1 MMQRRLLEGDK
12 VLWALLALLAL
23 FSFFPIF
30 SASSNLSYVIGNG
43 SPWQYLLKHAFILI
57 TGFLL
62 ILSVHKIPFY
72 YFKGISILLLPIVIL
87 MLIYTLS
94 QGTMIDGVNASRW
107 IKIPLIGISFQ
118 TSSLASLILMIY
130 VAYYLDKI
138 KDQKINFKK
147 SLLPLWTPVF
157 LIFLLVFPTNLSTS
171 LIVISTVFLILIY
184 GCYPVKYLLR
194 IFLFGLLLFTIFIF
208 LAIQYPDKAPD
219 RLGTWINRVDNYFN
233 PSSSKDGNY
242 QIERAKIAIAT
253 GGITGLGVGKS
264 VMKNFLPQSSSDF
277 IYAIIVEEY
286 GLIGG
291 IMVILIY
298 LLILFRITVILHH
311 ASSVYGK
318 LLIIGSGLPV
328 IIQALINIAVA
339 LNIFPVTGQTLPLL
353 SSGGSAAW
361 VTCMAFGIILSVS
374 EERFNLE
381 KLKQSKTS
389 SNPLLIISEEK

>member
-1 MMQRRLLEGDK
+1 MQQRFLEGDK
-12 VLWALLALLAL
+12 VLWVLISLLAL

-30 SASSNLSYVIGNG
+30 SASSNLSYVIGTG
-43 SPWQYLLKHAFILI
+43 TPWQYLLKHTFILI

-62 ILSVHKIPFY
+62 VLSIHKIPFY

-87 MLIYTLS
+87 MLIYTIS
-94 QGTMIDGVNASRW
+94 QGNMVDGVNASRW

-118 TSSLASLILMIY
+118 TSSLASLVLMIY
-130 VAYYLDKI
+130 IAYYLDKT
-138 KDQKINFKK
+138 KEEKINFRK
-147 SLLPLWTPVF
+147 SLLPLWTP
-157 LIFLLVFPTNLSTS
+157 IFLVFILVFPTNLSTA
-171 LIVISTVFLILIY
+171 LIFLFTVYLILIY
-184 GCYPVKYLLR
+184 GCYPIKYLLNL
-194 IFLFGLLLFTIFIF
+194 FLISSFLFTIFIL
-208 LAIQYPDKAPD
+208 LAIQYPEKAPD
-219 RLGTWINRVDNYFN
+219 RLGTWINRVENYYN
-233 PSSSKDGNY
+233 PSLSKDGHY
-242 QIERAKIAIAT
+242 QSERAKIAIAS

-291 IMVILIY
+291 IMVIIIY

-311 ASSVYGK
+311 TSSVYGK
-318 LLIIGSGLPV
+318 LLIIGAGLPV
-328 IIQALINIAVA
+328 IIQAFINIGVA

-361 VTCMAFGIILSVS
+361 VTCIAFGIILSVS
-374 EERFNLE
+374 EERFSQG
-381 KLKQSKTS
+381 KIKQHKKV

>member
-1 MMQRRLLEGDK
+1 MQQRFLEGDK
-12 VLWALLALLAL
+12 VLWVLISLLAL

-30 SASSNLSYVIGNG
+30 SASSNLSYVIGTG
-43 SPWQYLLKHAFILI
+43 TPWQYLLKHTFILI

-62 ILSVHKIPFY
+62 VLSIHKIPFY

-87 MLIYTLS
+87 MLIYTIS
-94 QGTMIDGVNASRW
+94 QGNMVDGVNASRW

-118 TSSLASLILMIY
+118 TSSLASLVLMIY
-130 VAYYLDKI
+130 IAYYLDKT
-138 KDQKINFKK
+138 KEEKINFRK
-147 SLLPLWTPVF
+147 SLLPLWTP
-157 LIFLLVFPTNLSTS
+157 IFLVFVLVFPTNLSTA
-171 LIVISTVFLILIY
+171 LIFLFTVYLILIY
-184 GCYPVKYLLR
+184 GCYPIKYLLNL
-194 IFLFGLLLFTIFIF
+194 FLISSFLFTILIL
-208 LAIQYPDKAPD
+208 LAIQYPEKAPD
-219 RLGTWINRVDNYFN
+219 RLGTWINRVENYYN
-233 PSSSKDGNY
+233 PSLSKDGNY
-242 QIERAKIAIAT
+242 QIERAKIAIAS

-291 IMVILIY
+291 IMVIIIY

-311 ASSVYGK
+311 TSSVYGK
-318 LLIIGSGLPV
+318 LLIIGAGLPV
-328 IIQALINIAVA
+328 IIQAVINIGVA

-361 VTCMAFGIILSVS
+361 VTCIAFGIILSVS
-374 EERFNLE
+374 EERFNQG
-381 KLKQSKTS
+381 KIKQHKKV

>member
-1 MMQRRLLEGDK
+1 MQQRFLEGDK
-12 VLWALLALLAL
+12 VLWVLISLLAL

-30 SASSNLSYVIGNG
+30 SASSNLSYVIGTG
-43 SPWQYLLKHAFILI
+43 TPWQYLLKHTFILI

-62 ILSVHKIPFY
+62 VLSIHKIPFY

-87 MLIYTLS
+87 MLIYTIS
-94 QGTMIDGVNASRW
+94 QGNMVDGVNASRW

-118 TSSLASLILMIY
+118 TSSLASLVLMIY
-130 VAYYLDKI
+130 IAYYLDKT
-138 KDQKINFKK
+138 KEEKINFRK
-147 SLLPLWTPVF
+147 SLLPLWTPILLVF
-157 LIFLLVFPTNLSTS
+157 VLVFPTNLSTA
-171 LIVISTVFLILIY
+171 LIFLFTVYLILIY
-184 GCYPVKYLLR
+184 GCYPIKYLLNL
-194 IFLFGLLLFTIFIF
+194 FLISSFLFTIFIL
-208 LAIQYPDKAPD
+208 LAIQYPEKAPD
-219 RLGTWINRVDNYFN
+219 RLGTWINRVENYYN
-233 PSSSKDGNY
+233 PSLSKDGNY
-242 QIERAKIAIAT
+242 QIERAKIAIAS

-291 IMVILIY
+291 IMVIIIY

-311 ASSVYGK
+311 TSSVYGK
-318 LLIIGSGLPV
+318 LLIIGAGLPI
-328 IIQALINIAVA
+328 IIQAFINIGVA

-361 VTCMAFGIILSVS
+361 VTCIAFGIILSVS
-374 EERFNLE
+374 EERFNQG
-381 KLKQSKTS
+381 KIKQHKKV

>member
-1 MMQRRLLEGDK
+1 MQRRLLEGDK

-194 IFLFGLLLFTIFIF
+194 IFLFGLLLFTIFIL

-219 RLGTWINRVDNYFN
+219 RLGTWINRVENYFN
-233 PSSSKDGNY
+233 PSTSKDGNY

-381 KLKQSKTS
+381 KSKQSKTS
-389 SNPLLIISEEK
+389 LNPLLIISEEK

>member
-1 MMQRRLLEGDK
+1 MQQRFLEGDK
-12 VLWALLALLAL
+12 VLWVLISLLAL

-30 SASSNLSYVIGNG
+30 SASSNLSYVIGTG
-43 SPWQYLLKHAFILI
+43 TPWQYLLKHTFILI

-62 ILSVHKIPFY
+62 VLSIHKIPFY

-87 MLIYTLS
+87 MLIYTIS
-94 QGTMIDGVNASRW
+94 QGNMVDGVNASRW

-118 TSSLASLILMIY
+118 TSSLASLVLMIY
-130 VAYYLDKI
+130 IAYYLDKT
-138 KDQKINFKK
+138 KEEKINFRK
-147 SLLPLWTPVF
+147 SLLPLWTP
-157 LIFLLVFPTNLSTS
+157 IFLVFILVFPTNLSTA
-171 LIVISTVFLILIY
+171 LIFLFTVYLILIY
-184 GCYPVKYLLR
+184 GCYPIKYLLNL
-194 IFLFGLLLFTIFIF
+194 FLISSFLFTIFIL
-208 LAIQYPDKAPD
+208 LAIQYPEKAPD
-219 RLGTWINRVDNYFN
+219 RLGTWINRVENYYN
-233 PSSSKDGNY
+233 PSLSKDGNY
-242 QIERAKIAIAT
+242 QIERAKIAIAS

-291 IMVILIY
+291 IMVIIIY

-311 ASSVYGK
+311 TSSVYGK
-318 LLIIGSGLPV
+318 LLIIGAGLPV
-328 IIQALINIAVA
+328 IIQAFINIGVA

-361 VTCMAFGIILSVS
+361 VTCIAFVIILSVS
-374 EERFNLE
+374 EERFNQG
-381 KLKQSKTS
+381 KIKQHKKV

>member
-1 MMQRRLLEGDK
+1 MQRRLLEGDK

-219 RLGTWINRVDNYFN
+219 RLGTWINRVENYFN
-233 PSSSKDGNY
+233 PSLSKDGNY

-381 KLKQSKTS
+381 KSKQSKTS

>member
-1 MMQRRLLEGDK
+1 MQRRLLHGDK

-30 SASSNLSYVIGNG
+30 SASSNLSYVIGTG
-43 SPWQYLLKHAFILI
+43 SPWQYLLKHTFILI

-72 YFKGISILLLPIVIL
+72 YFRGISILLLPVVIL
-87 MLIYTLS
+87 MLLYTIS
-94 QGTMIDGVNASRW
+94 QGNTIDGVNASRW

-130 VAYYLDKI
+130 IAYYLDKV
-138 KDQKINFKK
+138 KGKKINFKK
-147 SLLPLWTPVF
+147 TLFPLWTPIF
-157 LIFLLVFPTNLSTS
+157 LIFTLVFPTNLSTA
-171 LIVISTVFLILIY
+171 LIVLFTVFLILIY
-184 GCYPVKYLLR
+184 GCYPVIYLLN
-194 IFLFGLLLFTIFIF
+194 IFLIGFFLFTTFIF
-208 LAIQYPDKAPD
+208 LAIQYPEKAPE
-219 RLGTWINRVDNYFN
+219 RLDTWINRVENYFN
-233 PSSSKDGNY
+233 PSLSKDGNY
-242 QIERAKIAIAT
+242 QIERAKIAIAS

-277 IYAIIVEEY
+277 IYAIIVEEF
-286 GLIGG
+286 GLLGG

-311 ASSVYGK
+311 ASSAYGK
-318 LLIIGSGLPV
+318 LLIIGAGLPI
-328 IIQALINIAVA
+328 IIQAFINIGVA

-361 VTCMAFGIILSVS
+361 VTCIAFGIILSVS
-374 EERFNLE
+374 EERFN
-381 KLKQSKTS
+381 KGKVKQNKTV
-389 SNPLLIISEEK
+389 SNPLLIISEE

>member
-1 MMQRRLLEGDK
+1 MQQRFLEGDK
-12 VLWALLALLAL
+12 VLWVLISLLAL

-30 SASSNLSYVIGNG
+30 SASSNLSYVIGTG
-43 SPWQYLLKHAFILI
+43 TPWQYLLKHTFILI

-62 ILSVHKIPFY
+62 VLSIHKIPFY

-87 MLIYTLS
+87 MLIYTIS
-94 QGTMIDGVNASRW
+94 QGNMVDGVNASRW

-118 TSSLASLILMIY
+118 TSSLASLVLMIY
-130 VAYYLDKI
+130 IAYYLDKT
-138 KDQKINFKK
+138 KEEKINFRK

-157 LIFLLVFPTNLSTS
+157 LVFVLVFPTNLSTA
-171 LIVISTVFLILIY
+171 LIFLFTVYLILIY
-184 GCYPVKYLLR
+184 GCYPIKYLLNL
-194 IFLFGLLLFTIFIF
+194 FLISSFLFTILIL
-208 LAIQYPDKAPD
+208 LAIQYPEKAPD
-219 RLGTWINRVDNYFN
+219 RLGTWINRVENYYN
-233 PSSSKDGNY
+233 PSLSKDGNY
-242 QIERAKIAIAT
+242 QIERAKIAIAS

-291 IMVILIY
+291 IMVIIIY

-311 ASSVYGK
+311 TSSVYGK
-318 LLIIGSGLPV
+318 LLIIGAGLPI
-328 IIQALINIAVA
+328 IIQAFINIGVA

-361 VTCMAFGIILSVS
+361 VTCIAFGIILSVS
-374 EERFNLE
+374 EERFNQG
-381 KLKQSKTS
+381 KIKQHKKV

>member
-1 MMQRRLLEGDK
+1 MQRRLLKGDK

-219 RLGTWINRVDNYFN
+219 RLGTWINRVENYFN
-233 PSSSKDGNY
+233 PSLSKDGNY

-374 EERFNLE
+374 KERFNLE
-381 KLKQSKTS
+381 KTKQSETS

>member
-1 MMQRRLLEGDK
+1 
-12 VLWALLALLAL
+12 
-23 FSFFPIF
+23 
-30 SASSNLSYVIGNG
+30 
-43 SPWQYLLKHAFILI
+43 
-57 TGFLL
+57 
-62 ILSVHKIPFY
+62 
-72 YFKGISILLLPIVIL
+72 

-219 RLGTWINRVDNYFN
+219 RLGTWINRVENYFN

-328 IIQALINIAVA
+328 VIQALINIAVA

-381 KLKQSKTS
+381 KSKQSKTS

>member
-1 MMQRRLLEGDK
+1 MQRRLLEGDK

-219 RLGTWINRVDNYFN
+219 RLGTWINRVENYFN
-233 PSSSKDGNY
+233 PSLSKDGNY

>member
-1 MMQRRLLEGDK
+1 MQRRLLQGDK

-30 SASSNLSYVIGNG
+30 SASSNLSYVIGTG
-43 SPWQYLLKHAFILI
+43 SPWQYLLKHTFILI

-72 YFKGISILLLPIVIL
+72 YFKGISILLLPVVIL
-87 MLIYTLS
+87 MLLYTIS
-94 QGTMIDGVNASRW
+94 QGNTIDGVNASRW

-130 VAYYLDKI
+130 IAYYLDKV
-138 KDQKINFKK
+138 KGKKINFKK
-147 SLLPLWTPVF
+147 TLFPLWTPIF
-157 LIFLLVFPTNLSTS
+157 LIFTLVFPTNLSTA
-171 LIVISTVFLILIY
+171 LIVLFTVFLILIY
-184 GCYPVKYLLR
+184 GCYPVIYLLN
-194 IFLFGLLLFTIFIF
+194 IFLIGFFLFTTFIF
-208 LAIQYPDKAPD
+208 LAIQYPEKAPQ
-219 RLGTWINRVDNYFN
+219 RLDTWINRVENYFN
-233 PSSSKDGNY
+233 PSLSKDGNY
-242 QIERAKIAIAT
+242 QIERAKIAIAS

-277 IYAIIVEEY
+277 IYAIIVEEF
-286 GLIGG
+286 GLLGG

-311 ASSVYGK
+311 ASSAYGK
-318 LLIIGSGLPV
+318 LLTIGAGLPI
-328 IIQALINIAVA
+328 IIQAFINIGVA

-361 VTCMAFGIILSVS
+361 VTCIAFGIILSVS
-374 EERFNLE
+374 EERFN
-381 KLKQSKTS
+381 KGKVKQNKTV
-389 SNPLLIISEEK
+389 SNPLLIISEE

>member
-1 MMQRRLLEGDK
+1 MQRRLLEGDK

-194 IFLFGLLLFTIFIF
+194 IFLLGLLLFTIFIL

-219 RLGTWINRVDNYFN
+219 RLGTWINRVENYFN
-233 PSSSKDGNY
+233 PSLSKDGNY

-381 KLKQSKTS
+381 KSKQSKTS
-389 SNPLLIISEEK
+389 LNPLLIISEEK

>member
-1 MMQRRLLEGDK
+1 MQQRFLEGDK
-12 VLWALLALLAL
+12 VLWVLISLLAL

-30 SASSNLSYVIGNG
+30 SASSNLSYVIGTG
-43 SPWQYLLKHAFILI
+43 TPWQYLLKHTFILI

-62 ILSVHKIPFY
+62 VLSIHKIPFY

-87 MLIYTLS
+87 MLIYTIS
-94 QGTMIDGVNASRW
+94 QGNTVDGVNASRW

-118 TSSLASLILMIY
+118 TSSLASLVLMIY
-130 VAYYLDKI
+130 IAYYLDKT
-138 KDQKINFKK
+138 KEEKINFRK
-147 SLLPLWTPVF
+147 SLLPLWTP
-157 LIFLLVFPTNLSTS
+157 IFLVFILVFPTNLSTA
-171 LIVISTVFLILIY
+171 LIFLFTVYLILIY
-184 GCYPVKYLLR
+184 GCYPIKYLLNL
-194 IFLFGLLLFTIFIF
+194 FLISSFLFTIFIL
-208 LAIQYPDKAPD
+208 LAIQYPEKAPD
-219 RLGTWINRVDNYFN
+219 RLGTWINRVENYYN
-233 PSSSKDGNY
+233 PSLSKDGNY
-242 QIERAKIAIAT
+242 QIERAKIAIAS

-291 IMVILIY
+291 IMVIIIY

-311 ASSVYGK
+311 TSSVYGK
-318 LLIIGSGLPV
+318 LLIIGAGLPV
-328 IIQALINIAVA
+328 IIQAFINIGVA

-361 VTCMAFGIILSVS
+361 VTCIAFGIILSVS
-374 EERFNLE
+374 EERFNQG
-381 KLKQSKTS
+381 KIKQHKKV

>member
-1 MMQRRLLEGDK
+1 MQRRLLQGDK

-30 SASSNLSYVIGNG
+30 SASSNLSYVIGTG
-43 SPWQYLLKHAFILI
+43 SPWQYLLKHTFILI

-72 YFKGISILLLPIVIL
+72 YFKGISILLLPVVIL
-87 MLIYTLS
+87 MLLYTIS
-94 QGTMIDGVNASRW
+94 QGNTIDGVNASRW

-130 VAYYLDKI
+130 IAYYLDKV
-138 KDQKINFKK
+138 KGKKINFKK
-147 SLLPLWTPVF
+147 TLFPLWTPIF
-157 LIFLLVFPTNLSTS
+157 LIFTLVFPTNLSTA
-171 LIVISTVFLILIY
+171 LIVLFTVFLILIY
-184 GCYPVKYLLR
+184 GCYPVIYLLN
-194 IFLFGLLLFTIFIF
+194 IFLIGFFLFTTFIF
-208 LAIQYPDKAPD
+208 LAIQYPEKAPE
-219 RLGTWINRVDNYFN
+219 RLDTWINRVENYFN
-233 PSSSKDGNY
+233 PSLSKDGNY
-242 QIERAKIAIAT
+242 QIERAKIAIAS

-277 IYAIIVEEY
+277 IYAIIVEEF
-286 GLIGG
+286 GLLGG

-311 ASSVYGK
+311 ASSAYGK
-318 LLIIGSGLPV
+318 LLTIGAGLPI
-328 IIQALINIAVA
+328 IIQAFINIGVA

-361 VTCMAFGIILSVS
+361 VTCIAFGIILSVS
-374 EERFNLE
+374 EERFN
-381 KLKQSKTS
+381 KGKVKQNETV
-389 SNPLLIISEEK
+389 SNPLLIISEE